1 MNFNTILYRFGL
13 NPDSFINEENEP
25 IKTENGFIYEVRQR
39 TDIRICPDCGCTDC
53 TINDYDYI
61 TINCSETKHIEDVL
75 RIKKVRF
82 KCKNCNKTF
91 TPKIDGIDIYSKTS
105 SFTIN
110 LIIKDFS
117 DLITFT
123 DIGNRYNLT
132 TSRVIQLFDEKIPF
146 VPRKTMPFA
155 LCIDEIKFNEE
166 INQKYCCV
174 LYDFDNRNI
183 VDIIKNRQLAYLT
196 EYFDEI
202 KEKERDYVKY
212 FISDMYDGYKT
223 IKRRYFRKAI
233 HIIDLFHVITQLTN
247 AVNKLRVIA
256 MNKLDKNSYEYR
268 FMKSQWKQFLCR
280 KENIKDKSYSPR
292 GEDISFRYDDM
303 VFNCILKDKNLL
315 LGYNALQDLYHY
327 NQKYFTFND
336 ALIFIISTAKRLQES
351 GCELLELV
359 GNTYAKWEV
368 EIANGLAKSQTGIHY
383 SNGVAESINNKL
395 KTIMKV
401 SYGYHNFDRFRRRVM
416 VINVYKSELE

>member
-1 MNFNTILYRFGL
+1 M
-13 NPDSFINEENEP
+13 
-25 IKTENGFIYEVRQR
+25 
-39 TDIRICPDCGCTDC
+39 TDIKQLKG
-53 TINDYDYI
+53 
-61 TINCSETKHIEDVL
+61 
-75 RIKKVRF
+75 
-82 KCKNCNKTF
+82 
-91 TPKIDGIDIYSKTS
+91 DI
-105 SFTIN
+105 
-110 LIIKDFS
+110 L
-117 DLITFT
+117 
-123 DIGNRYNLT
+123 
-132 TSRVIQLFDEKIPF
+132 E
-146 VPRKTMPFA
+146 
-155 LCIDEIKFNEE
+155 
-166 INQKYCCV
+166 
-174 LYDFDNRNI
+174 
-183 VDIIKNRQLAYLT
+183 
-196 EYFDEI
+196 
-202 KEKERDYVKY
+202 
-212 FISDMYDGYKT
+212 
-223 IKRRYFRKAI
+223 KAI

-351 GCELLELV
+351 GCEILELV

-395 KTIMKV
+395 KTIIKV
-401 SYGYHNFDRFRRRVM
+401 SYGYHNFDRFRRRAM
-416 VINVYKSELE
+416 VINVYKNELE